1 MRRLSQFVA
10 VLVIAFA
17 FSACKKGSTPTPD
30 TSSTTTMTLTSNGT
44 NNISYNS
51 CDEIAASVN
60 NINHTLITGYNL
72 TNGKKSADS
81 FELDI
86 VHDVATLQAGKAYP
100 VGSSLGQV
108 DAVTFFYSPT
118 DTTDFNSA
126 NAQGSVTISGITA
139 TTITGT
145 FSGKLFAQDD
155 FDGTHVIYTV
165 TNGAFTAKRH

>member
-1 MRRLSQFVA
+1 MRSLSQFVA

-17 FSACKKGSTPTPD
+17 FTACKKSSTPTPD
-30 TSSTTTMTLTSNGT
+30 NTTTTTMTLTSNGT
-44 NNISYNS
+44 NISYNS
-51 CDEIAASVN
+51 CDEIAASAN

-72 TNGKKSADS
+72 TNGKRSADS

-86 VHDVATLQAGKAYP
+86 VHDVADLKAGQAYP

-108 DAVTFFYSPT
+108 DAVTLFYSPT
-118 DTTDFNSA
+118 DSTDFNSA
-126 NAQGSVTISGITA
+126 NAQGSVTISGVTA

-165 TNGAFTAKRH
+165 TNGAFTAKRN